1 MNRNRNT
8 YNSSESEP
16 NEAGIILE
24 TVKKAVAGD
33 TAAFG
38 ILYRE
43 YVKKIYRYVYY
54 QVQNKMMAEDITGEV
69 FIKAMKAIPTC
80 KGKEDTFSAWL
91 YRIAHNTAVDHSRS
105 EKRYRE
111 LAAKMPVTEQDPA
124 AAAEVLV
131 EHRELLG
138 ALTDLSPSYRQLII
152 LKFIE
157 GMDNSEISRIM
168 KKSVGAVR
176 VMQLRALKDLRKKC
190 GGGRFEQ

>member
-1 MNRNRNT
+1 VNLNRNT

-16 NEAGIILE
+16 NGAGEILA

-33 TAAFG
+33 HAAFG

-43 YVKKIYRYVYY
+43 YVNKIYRYVYY

-69 FIKAMKAIPTC
+69 FIKAMKAISTC

-105 EKRYRE
+105 EKRYFD
-111 LAAKMPVTEQDPA
+111 LAAKMPVTEQNPNDT
-124 AAAEVLV
+124 AEIML

-138 ALTDLSPSYRQLII
+138 ELAGLSPSYRQLII

-157 GMDNSEISRIM
+157 GMDNNEISRVM
-168 KKSVGAVR
+168 KKSVGAIR
-176 VMQLRALKDLRKKC
+176 VMQLRALKDLRQKC
-190 GGGRFEQ
+190 DRGHFE

>member
-1 MNRNRNT
+1 VNRNRNT

-16 NEAGIILE
+16 DGAGIILE
-24 TVKKAVAGD
+24 AVKKAVAGD
-33 TAAFG
+33 RAAFG

-69 FIKAMKAIPTC
+69 FIKAMKAIHTC

-91 YRIAHNTAVDHSRS
+91 YRIAHNTAVDYSRS
-105 EKRYRE
+105 EKRYRD
-111 LAAKMPVTEQDPA
+111 LPAKMPLTEPNPA
-124 AAAEVLV
+124 ATAEILI

-138 ALTDLSPSYRQLII
+138 ALTGLSPSYRQLII

-168 KKSVGAVR
+168 KKSVGAIR
-176 VMQLRALKDLRKKC
+176 VMQLRALKDLRQKC
-190 GGGRFEQ
+190 GGGYFA

>member
-1 MNRNRNT
+1 VNRNRNT

-16 NEAGIILE
+16 DGAGIILE
-24 TVKKAVAGD
+24 AVKKAVAGD
-33 TAAFG
+33 RAAFG

-69 FIKAMKAIPTC
+69 FIKAMKAIHTC

-91 YRIAHNTAVDHSRS
+91 YRIAHNTAVDYSRS
-105 EKRYRE
+105 EKRYRD
-111 LAAKMPVTEQDPA
+111 LPAKMPLTEPNPA
-124 AAAEVLV
+124 ATAEILI

-138 ALTDLSPSYRQLII
+138 ALTGLSPSYRQLII

-168 KKSVGAVR
+168 KKSVGAIR
-176 VMQLRALKDLRKKC
+176 VMQLRALKDLKRKC
-190 GGGRFEQ
+190 GGGYFA